1 MIDITFDF
9 RTDSKGRDPDTY
21 SPTLNA
27 NNRALWSK
35 GLPNGE
41 VMDLQSKGAPF
52 VLSWKDFYFTSDTII
67 VEMRSLKNQKI
78 IDQAL
83 EHIEDFEE
91 VYEHLLR
98 RFYSIGSMIIFP
110 VHVNSMN
117 QRRGMNILIADR
129 WDLTLE
135 CIRRYYAGEE
145 SPLTKVIEQDK
156 AFYDLFLDFKG
167 YVDFFFLQ
175 DCVSEDYFSVNIWMG
190 DALFRKSGLPE
201 TVEEYFKFLLK
212 EHIFLDKR
220 NKRIQDYCLKNNIL

>member
-1 MIDITFDF
+1 MLDITFDF

-27 NNRALWSK
+27 YHRALWSK
-35 GLPNGE
+35 ELPNGE
-41 VMDLQSKGAPF
+41 VMDLQSKSAPF

-67 VEMRSLKNQKI
+67 VEMRSLKNQRI
-78 IDQAL
+78 IDQAR
-83 EHIEDFEE
+83 EKVEDFEE
-91 VYEHLLR
+91 VYEHLLCR
-98 RFYSIGSMIIFP
+98 SYSIGSMIIFP

-135 CIRRYYAGEE
+135 CIRRHYAGEE
-145 SPLTKVIEQDK
+145 SPLTKVIEQDR
-156 AFYDLFLDFKG
+156 AFYDLFADFQG

-190 DALFRKSGLPE
+190 DASFIKSGLPE
-201 TVEEYFKFLLK
+201 TVEDYFNFLLK

-220 NKRIQDYCLKNNIL
+220 NRRIQEYCLKNNIL